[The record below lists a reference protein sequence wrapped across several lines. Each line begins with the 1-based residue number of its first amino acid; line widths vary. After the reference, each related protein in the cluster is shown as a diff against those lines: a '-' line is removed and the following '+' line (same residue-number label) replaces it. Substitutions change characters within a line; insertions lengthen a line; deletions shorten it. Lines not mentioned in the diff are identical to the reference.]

1 MMTVIEMAVSNLGSR
16 DNGGSEG
23 WGCQQLKHQYKAK
36 EVIPLLSVESVE
48 TQQ

>member
-16 DNGGSEG
+16 DNGGNEG
-23 WGCQQLKHQYKAK
+23 WWYQQLKHQYKAK